1 MWQIISDICH
11 VYYLKE
17 LKKYDVHIIG
27 LDLKEDVIRKCNG
40 LAEKYG
46 YEKLHFLCG
55 DIAEYE
61 GVQKVDMVVT
71 LHACDK
77 ATDYA
82 LAKAVEWDA
91 QVILSVPCCQHEL
104 KPFFPLLSV
113 PLLKNSCSSAC
124 MYCCRCCSLIYFAV
138 PSP

>member
-1 MWQIISDICH
+1 MTCSYHW
-11 VYYLKE
+11 
-17 LKKYDVHIIG
+17 

-77 ATDYA
+77 ATG
-82 LAKAVEWDA
+82 L
-91 QVILSVPCCQHEL
+91 CTC
-104 KPFFPLLSV
+104 
-113 PLLKNSCSSAC
+113 
-124 MYCCRCCSLIYFAV
+124 
-138 PSP
+138 